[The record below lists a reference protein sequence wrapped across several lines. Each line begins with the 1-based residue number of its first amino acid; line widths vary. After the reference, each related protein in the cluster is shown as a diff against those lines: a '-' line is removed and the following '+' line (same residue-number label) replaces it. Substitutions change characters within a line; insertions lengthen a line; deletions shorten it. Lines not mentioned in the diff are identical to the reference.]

1 MIEQNGEI
9 MRKLKD
15 YFEKCDDVVMAFLF
29 GSFAK
34 GQAVYDSDVDI
45 AVYFKPEKR
54 RIESEEDKIYPGEN
68 QILEDVE
75 KIIKRNVDLVI
86 LNKARPL
93 VAFDVLQTGM
103 PIIIKN
109 RPLYW
114 NFYSL
119 IHSSALD
126 FMEFSQDYRRVKE
139 RSNSLSETDKER
151 LFHLTEFLVEEIKSY
166 EDFKNLDWKEYSC
179 NRHIK
184 RDVEHWLENI
194 VNASIDIVK
203 IILASEKLPR
213 PETYKDTMKSLE
225 VVKGEFD
232 KKTAEKLSEFTGLRN
247 IITHEYMDI
256 RWRQIQGFIKTSR
269 SFYEYL
275 IEFVKKNYLK

>member
-1 MIEQNGEI
+1 

-103 PIIIKN
+103 PTWI
-109 RPLYW
+109 LW
-114 NFYSL
+114 NFLRIIAESRKDQ
-119 IHSSALD
+119 IP
-126 FMEFSQDYRRVKE
+126 FQKR
-139 RSNSLSETDKER
+139 T
-151 LFHLTEFLVEEIKSY
+151 
-166 EDFKNLDWKEYSC
+166 
-179 NRHIK
+179 K
-184 RDVEHWLENI
+184 RDC
-194 VNASIDIVK
+194 S
-203 IILASEKLPR
+203 
-213 PETYKDTMKSLE
+213 T
-225 VVKGEFD
+225 
-232 KKTAEKLSEFTGLRN
+232 
-247 IITHEYMDI
+247 
-256 RWRQIQGFIKTSR
+256 
-269 SFYEYL
+269 
-275 IEFVKKNYLK
+275 

>member
-1 MIEQNGEI
+1 

-15 YFEKCDDVVMAFLF
+15 YFEKRDDVVMAFLF

-54 RIESEEDKIYPGEN
+54 RVESEEDKIYPEEN
-68 QILEDVE
+68 QIWENVE

-151 LFHLTEFLVEEIKSY
+151 LFRLTEFLGEEIKSY
-166 EDFKNLDWKEYSC
+166 EDFKNLDWKEYSL

-194 VNASIDIVK
+194 VNASIDIAK

-232 KKTAEKLSEFTGLRN
+232 KKTAEKLSEFAGLRN

-256 RWRQIQGFIKTSR
+256 RWRQIQEFIKTSKK
-269 SFYEYL
+269 SYEYL

>member
-1 MIEQNGEI
+1 MIEQSGEI

-15 YFEKCDDVVMAFLF
+15 YFEKRDDVVMAFLF

-54 RIESEEDKIYPGEN
+54 RVESEEDKIYPGEN
-68 QILEDVE
+68 QIWEDVE

-93 VAFDVLQTGM
+93 VAFDVLQTGI

-151 LFHLTEFLVEEIKSY
+151 LFRLTEFLGEEIKSY
-166 EDFKNLDWKEYSC
+166 EDFKNLDWKEYSL

-194 VNASIDIVK
+194 VNASIDIAK

-232 KKTAEKLSEFTGLRN
+232 KKTAEKLSEFAGLRN

-256 RWRQIQGFIKTSR
+256 RWRQIQEFIKTSKK
-269 SFYEYL
+269 SYEYL

>member
-1 MIEQNGEI
+1 MIEQSGEI

-15 YFEKCDDVVMAFLF
+15 YFEKRDDVVMAFLF

-54 RIESEEDKIYPGEN
+54 RVESEEDKIYPEEN
-68 QILEDVE
+68 QIWENVE

-93 VAFDVLQTGM
+93 VAFDVLQTGI

-151 LFHLTEFLVEEIKSY
+151 LFRLTEFLGEEIKSY
-166 EDFKNLDWKEYSC
+166 EDFKNLDWKEYSL

-194 VNASIDIVK
+194 VNASIDIAK

-232 KKTAEKLSEFTGLRN
+232 KKTAEKLSEFAGLRN

-256 RWRQIQGFIKTSR
+256 RWRQIQEFIKTSKK
-269 SFYEYL
+269 SYEYL

>member
-1 MIEQNGEI
+1 MIEQSGEI

-15 YFEKCDDVVMAFLF
+15 YFEKRDDVVMAFLF

-45 AVYFKPEKR
+45 AVYFKPVKR
-54 RIESEEDKIYPGEN
+54 RVESEEDKIYPEEN
-68 QILEDVE
+68 QIWENVE

-93 VAFDVLQTGM
+93 VAFDVLQTGI

-151 LFHLTEFLVEEIKSY
+151 LFRLTEFLGEEIKSY
-166 EDFKNLDWKEYSC
+166 EDFKNLDWKEYSL

-194 VNASIDIVK
+194 VNASIDIAK

-232 KKTAEKLSEFTGLRN
+232 KKTAEKLSEFAGLRN

-256 RWRQIQGFIKTSR
+256 RWRQIQEFIKTSKK
-269 SFYEYL
+269 SYEYL

>member
-1 MIEQNGEI
+1 

-15 YFEKCDDVVMAFLF
+15 YFEKRDDVVMAFLF

-54 RIESEEDKIYPGEN
+54 RVESEEDKIYPEEN
-68 QILEDVE
+68 QIWENVE

-93 VAFDVLQTGM
+93 VAFDVLQTGI

-151 LFHLTEFLVEEIKSY
+151 LFRLTEFLGEEIKSY
-166 EDFKNLDWKEYSC
+166 EDFKNLDWKEYSL

-194 VNASIDIVK
+194 VNASIDIAK

-232 KKTAEKLSEFTGLRN
+232 KKTAEKLSEFAGLRN

-256 RWRQIQGFIKTSR
+256 RWRQIQEFIKTSKK
-269 SFYEYL
+269 SYEYL

>member
-1 MIEQNGEI
+1 MIEQSGEI

-15 YFEKCDDVVMAFLF
+15 YFEKRDDVVMAFLF

-54 RIESEEDKIYPGEN
+54 RVESEEDKIYPEEN
-68 QILEDVE
+68 QIWENVE

-166 EDFKNLDWKEYSC
+166 EDFKNLDWKEYSR
-179 NRHIK
+179 NRHVK

-232 KKTAEKLSEFTGLRN
+232 KKTAEKLSEFAGLRN

-256 RWRQIQGFIKTSR
+256 RWRQIQEFIKTSKK
-269 SFYEYL
+269 SYEYL

>member
-1 MIEQNGEI
+1 

-15 YFEKCDDVVMAFLF
+15 YFEKRDDVVMAFLF

-45 AVYFKPEKR
+45 AVYFKPVKR
-54 RIESEEDKIYPGEN
+54 RVESEEDKIYPEEN
-68 QILEDVE
+68 QIWENVE

-93 VAFDVLQTGM
+93 VAFDVLQTGI

-151 LFHLTEFLVEEIKSY
+151 LFRLTEFLGEEIKSY
-166 EDFKNLDWKEYSC
+166 EDFKNLDWKEYSL

-194 VNASIDIVK
+194 VNASIDIAK

-232 KKTAEKLSEFTGLRN
+232 KKTAEKLSEFAGLRN

-256 RWRQIQGFIKTSR
+256 RWRQIQEFIKTSKK
-269 SFYEYL
+269 SYEYL

>member
-1 MIEQNGEI
+1 MVGQNGEMI
-9 MRKLKD
+9 RKLKD
-15 YFEKCDDVVMAFLF
+15 YFEKRKDVVMAFLF

-45 AVYFKPEKR
+45 AVYFKPEKQK
-54 RIESEEDKIYPGEN
+54 IELEEDKIYPGEN
-68 QILEDVE
+68 QIWEDVE

-109 RPLYW
+109 RSLYW

-126 FMEFSQDYRRVKE
+126 FMEFSQDYRLVKE

-151 LFHLTEFLVEEIKSY
+151 LARLTEFLEEEVKSY
-166 EDFKNLDWKEYSC
+166 EDFKNLEWKEYSL

-194 VNASIDIVK
+194 VNASIDTVK
-203 IILASEKLPR
+203 IVLASEKLPR

-225 VVKGEFD
+225 VIRGEFD
-232 KKTAEKLSEFTGLRN
+232 KKTAEKLSELTSLRN
-247 IITHEYMDI
+247 IITHEYLDI
-256 RWRQIQGFIKTSR
+256 RWRQIQEFIKTSR
-269 SFYEYL
+269 PSYEYL